1 MFNIT
6 THEKAKEFLSS
17 FLNIAS
23 EKIDDYILNNTKD
36 YDVDNFLETYNIDL
50 QKIHIENMQ
59 LTVQHVTTNDDKC
72 GSLEK
77 FGLLNL
83 QQSLT
88 METTL
93 KKYLDRFNIH
103 FDISNKWIFCNG
115 TKIDIPYKSNDINHP
130 SDSQK
135 HRICRVAHKI
145 YYDYQISGFFSMEN
159 ETDYGGRVHE
169 RPEFLHNLKELF
181 KSSLIEDT
189 WKKSVKPYLITFKAS
204 LDSFAWFSFYGEKY
218 EYEDDYLRKEEQIKW
233 LIKKALCVI
242 WDMSYYDS
250 SPEIFAY
257 MKPEVIIPPSD
268 FLNIKPI
275 SL

>member
-23 EKIDDYILNNTKD
+23 EKIDDYIFNNTKD

-59 LTVQHVTTNDDKC
+59 LIVQHITTNDDKC

-103 FDISNKWIFCNG
+103 FDISNKWMFCNE
-115 TKIDIPYKSNDINHP
+115 TKIDIPYKSDDISLP

-189 WKKSVKPYLITFKAS
+189 WKKSVRPYLITFKAS
-204 LDSFAWFSFYGEKY
+204 LDSFAWFSFYDQKY
-218 EYEDDYLRKEEQIKW
+218 EYEDDYLSKEELVKW
-233 LIKKALCVI
+233 LINKALYVI
-242 WDMSYYDS
+242 WDMYHYDS

-275 SL
+275 SI